1 MDFKETL
8 KEEKK
13 RLEALIPEAGIS
25 IKYIK
30 GKPYLYKQTW
40 DGFKRTCKSLGRATD
55 EQADTKVLR
64 EKLHLI
70 DWLLENERM
79 YIEGLKILGEL
90 KNRNKNTG

>member
-1 MDFKETL
+1 VNFKEIL
-8 KEEKK
+8 EGEKK
-13 RLEALIPEAGIS
+13 RLESLIPEAGTS

-55 EQADTKVLR
+55 EQADTKALR
-64 EKLHLI
+64 EKLRLMN
-70 DWLLENERM
+70 WLLENEQM

-90 KNRNKNTG
+90 KNRDKI